1 MLRKIAFLCALCAL
15 CALPAAGQ
23 DGLLGTW
30 EYSTDSIESFGT
42 YWEHFDTLEELTIE
56 NGTRYYVTSPGQL
69 TRHLSIR
76 EDGTFHFDEVHI
88 PYYGDD
94 LDDQTPRFTVKGE
107 PVLVIDYPGDD
118 LDGLAE
124 LDEDLALADTAMP
137 DVVNYSGMGSWHTAG
152 DSLWMEVEEAT
163 ISYQGTEI
171 NLSEL
176 PAEML
181 DMFRAMAALEG
192 EEIPAE
198 ELADLEKFLTVFPS
212 ILKEQLSFAGTYQL
226 EGQSLSLASLDWES
240 MERIRVYMR
249 PAGATAVAPISW
261 GTLKAG
267 W

>member
-1 MLRKIAFLCALCAL
+1 MLRKIVFLCAL

-23 DGLLGTW
+23 DRLLGTW
-30 EYSTDSIESFGT
+30 EYSTDSIESFGI

-88 PYYGDD
+88 SYSGDD

-118 LDGLAE
+118 LDDGLAE
-124 LDEDLALADTAMP
+124 LDEDLALADTAG
-137 DVVNYSGMGSWHTAG
+137 DSQLVNFSGTGTWHTAG
-152 DSLWMEVEEAT
+152 DSLWLEVDEAT

-181 DMFRAMAALEG
+181 DQFRAMAALEG
-192 EEIPAE
+192 EEITAA
-198 ELADLEKFLTVFPS
+198 ELADLEKFFTVFPS
-212 ILKEQLSFAGTYQL
+212 ILKEQLSFVGTYQL
-226 EGQSLSLASLDWES
+226 AGQNLSLSSLGWDS

-249 PAGATAVAPISW
+249 PAGATVVAPISW
-261 GTLKAG
+261 GALKAS